1 MLKMRLNHML
11 HHTFNYLI
19 DGEDVINWYVNIY
32 YVVGGM
38 YYCYFYIFIS
48 NGIFIEIEKQMITK
62 K

>member
-1 MLKMRLNHML
+1 ML

-32 YVVGGM
+32 YVVGGI
-38 YYCYFYIFIS
+38 YYCYFIFLFQMAS
-48 NGIFIEIEKQMITK
+48 TFIEIEKQMITK